1 MEIFDRYL
9 PLVKKN
15 LSLLVNN
22 LDSLFKKTG
31 LKTVDTIK
39 NSLLDFALSG
49 KLIRGSLYLF
59 AAESY
64 GFSNLEK
71 ILKVASAIELVHSG
85 LLIHD
90 DIMDNDQLRRGK
102 PTINNQYRSFGLK
115 NKVINPDEFGKSMA
129 ICVGDICF
137 FAAFKDIVEVDID
150 CTIKEK
156 LINYFSKQIIYTG
169 LGQMDDVY
177 FGSIKNS
184 PLQSQILT
192 VYQYKTANYTFNLP
206 LIMGY
211 LTSGREERDEIV
223 LLEKLG
229 SYLGLIFQVTDDIIG
244 LNQDEEVIG
253 KDAGSDIREDKK
265 TIVRDFILKN
275 LKGEELDFAKS
286 CFGNKNLS
294 RADLVKLRQL
304 FFERKINQK
313 LSDLIND
320 QSKKAREIVSRLS
333 IIKENKNL
341 LDNFLTYLVE
351 RIK

>member
-9 PLVKKN
+9 PLVKEN
-15 LSLLVNN
+15 LLLLVNN

-31 LKTVDTIK
+31 LKTAITIK

-59 AAESY
+59 AADSY
-64 GFSNLEK
+64 GFLNLEK

-90 DIMDNDQLRRGK
+90 DVMDDDQLRRGK
-102 PTINNQYRSFGLK
+102 PTIHNQYRSFGLK
-115 NKVINPDEFGKSMA
+115 NKVINPDEFGKNMA

-137 FAAFKDIVEVDID
+137 FAAFKDIVEADVD
-150 CTIKEK
+150 CLIKDK

-192 VYQYKTANYTFNLP
+192 IYQYKTANYTFNLP

-211 LTSGREERDEIV
+211 LTSGKDSINEIV

-244 LNQDEEVIG
+244 LTQDEVVIG

-275 LKGEELDFAKS
+275 LKGDELDFAKS
-286 CFGNKNLS
+286 CFGDKNLT
-294 RADLVKLRQL
+294 RADLERLRQL
-304 FFERKINQK
+304 FFERKIDQK
-313 LSDLIND
+313 LSVLVND

>member
-15 LSLLVNN
+15 LLFLVND

-31 LKTVDTIK
+31 LKTAGTIR

-49 KLIRGSLYLF
+49 KLVRGSLYLF
-59 AAESY
+59 AADSY

-102 PTINNQYRSFGLK
+102 PTIHNQYRSFGLK
-115 NKVINPDEFGKSMA
+115 NKVISPDEFGKSMA
-129 ICVGDICF
+129 ICVADICF
-137 FAAFKDIVEVDID
+137 FAAFKYIVEADVD
-150 CTIKEK
+150 CWIKDK

-184 PLQSQILT
+184 PFRSQILT
-192 VYQYKTANYTFNLP
+192 IYQYKTANYTFNLP

-211 LTSGREERDEIV
+211 LTSGKDNINEIV
-223 LLEKLG
+223 LLERLG
-229 SYLGLIFQVTDDIIG
+229 SYLGLIFQGTDDIIG
-244 LNQDEEVIG
+244 ITQDEEVIG

-265 TIVRDFILKN
+265 TIVRDLLLKN
-275 LKGEELDFAKS
+275 SKGKELAFAKS
-286 CFGNKNLS
+286 CFGNKNLTTP
-294 RADLVKLRQL
+294 DLQKLRKL
-304 FFERKINQK
+304 FFERKIDQK

-320 QSKKAREIVSRLS
+320 QSKKARNIISRLG
-333 IIKENKNL
+333 ILKENKNL